1 MARSRVILWST
12 IIIIGAMLIITPLLA
27 NRYFALVSAIILALT
42 ILPFVTRFERRKV
55 TGRELVM
62 LAVLGAIAAVS
73 RVPFASIPNVQ
84 PTTFVIMMTGLVFGA
99 ESGFV
104 VGAIAALVSN
114 LFLGQ
119 GPWTPWQMYSWGI
132 IGLLAGA
139 LRNTHFLKGNFG
151 KVVFGFA
158 AGFMF
163 DWIMNIWYIVSLGKD
178 AQLSDILIYYGN
190 GFYFDLAHALSN
202 VFFLLVFA
210 KSWMKILTRFKRKYG
225 ILEG

>member
-1 MARSRVILWST
+1 
-12 IIIIGAMLIITPLLA
+12 MLIITPLLA